1 MRWLLWRGCV
11 ALTTRLSDRTRH
23 GARMRPVR
31 TGNLRWLALPLAT
44 WLTACGGTPAGPKTI
59 AHVDPDVRLLGAA
72 NGRVYWVR
80 GSSLY
85 WVDDKTP
92 AARSA
97 RIEGGDWAS
106 RATTFIDTSGVYLV
120 HHNKLDHIWVS
131 GARSP
136 AVDVRRL
143 DAGEHPA
150 GIVRLGD
157 CLYTIDV
164 DVMCTDRGAIVGWPA
179 TTAGASCPRFTV
191 PANGLQP
198 IAFTA
203 DARNFYWIN
212 SSCASMH
219 PLPSPWSH
227 GVAAVDRTTGA
238 ASMIAAFAS
247 GERAPDVLQSG
258 TQGVYW
264 RSSAGIRRASR
275 GADAPVT
282 VVEGDISDFLVDH
295 GTLFFV
301 RDGGVYVMDE
311 DSARVRTIAATAGA
325 RELLVDARHVYWRN
339 AVGDIVRAPRIR
351 EAARDDE
358 AKYQSTSPRYMLGD
372 PPHRSI
378 TPRAA
383 PS

>member
-1 MRWLLWRGCV
+1 MRWLLWRGCA

-23 GARMRPVR
+23 GTRLR
-31 TGNLRWLALPLAT
+31 TGTLTWLTLPLAA
-44 WLTACGGTPAGPKTI
+44 WLAACGGTPAGPKTI

-72 NGRVYWVR
+72 NGRLYWVR
-80 GSSLY
+80 DSSLY
-85 WVDDKTP
+85 WIDDQTP

-97 RIEGGDWAS
+97 GIEGAEWAS

-131 GARSP
+131 RARSP
-136 AVDVRRL
+136 AVEVRRL

-150 GIVRLGD
+150 GVVRLGD

-164 DVMCTDRGAIVGWPA
+164 DVMCNDRGAIAGWPV
-179 TTAGASCPRFTV
+179 TTNSTSCPRFTV

-203 DARNFYWIN
+203 DAQNFYWVN
-212 SSCASMH
+212 SSCASLH
-219 PLPSPWSH
+219 PMPSPWSH

-247 GERAPDVLQSG
+247 GERPPDALQSG
-258 TQGVYW
+258 TRGVYW

-275 GADAPVT
+275 GADVPVT

-295 GTLFFV
+295 GTLYFAK
-301 RDGGVYVMDE
+301 DGGVYVMDE
-311 DSARVRTIAATAGA
+311 NGAEIRTIASAAGA
-325 RELLVDARHVYWRN
+325 RELLVDARHVYWRTS
-339 AVGDIVRAPRIR
+339 AGDIVRARR
-351 EAARDDE
+351 AGEAGQ
-358 AKYQSTSPRYMLGD
+358 K
-372 PPHRSI
+372 
-378 TPRAA
+378 
-383 PS
+383 